1 MVTGKSNSF
10 HLLDEDAAL
19 PQQELQLFIEVH
31 SNQLRSALLSEE
43 SDLLVAVRND
53 KLQTSHDLEE
63 IEEILKD
70 QKLISRDYS
79 AVHIAFKSQ
88 KQCLV
93 PIGFFQEEEA
103 INLFQKVHGTAPES
117 LGIKDCIEA
126 KLKVIY
132 QREASLEQFLLNAY
146 PNAQFHSS
154 EALLIEAL
162 IHRNRFV
169 QNPKLFIDVEENE
182 SRFYLLS
189 KKGLLFCNAFP
200 TSSDEDVL
208 YHASNIAKQYHLD
221 GENLEAHISGPW
233 KINSPGIQL
242 FKKYFAYVNV
252 NMGLEY
258 VKLSKG
264 LSALRKQEVMSLLN
278 LVACES

>member
-1 MVTGKSNSF
+1 MVTGKNNSF
-10 HLLDEDAAL
+10 QLVDESAAL
-19 PQQELQLFIEVH
+19 RQQDLQLFIEVH
-31 SNQLRSALLSEE
+31 KHQLRSALLSEE
-43 SDLLVAVRND
+43 SDLLVAVRTD
-53 KLQTSHDLEE
+53 ALEE
-63 IEEILKD
+63 RDPLRTIEQLLQD
-70 QKLISRDYS
+70 QQLISRDYS
-79 AVHIAFKSQ
+79 AVHVSFKAN

-93 PIGFFQEEEA
+93 PSGFFQEEAA
-103 INLFQKVHGTAPES
+103 IELFQKVHGTAP
-117 LGIKDCIEA
+117 LAFGIKDCSEA
-126 KLKVIY
+126 KLKVIHE
-132 QREASLEQFLLNAY
+132 RHTHLEQFFLNAY
-146 PNAQFHSS
+146 PNAQFHCS

-169 QNPKLFIDVEENE
+169 QNPKLFIDVEEKE
-182 SRFYLLS
+182 TRYYLLS

-208 YHASNIAKQYHLD
+208 YHASNVAKQYHLD
-221 GENLEAHISGPW
+221 GKELEAHISGPW
-233 KINSPGIQL
+233 KINAPGIQL
-242 FKKYFAYVNV
+242 FKKYFTYVNV

>member
-1 MVTGKSNSF
+1 MVTGKSNSI
-10 HLLDEDAAL
+10 HLVDEGASL

-31 SNQLRSALLSEE
+31 KHQLRLSLFAEE

-53 KLQTSHDLEE
+53 QLQAQDTLEE
-63 IEEILKD
+63 IEQILKE
-70 QKLISRDYS
+70 QELISRDYS

-93 PIGFFQEEEA
+93 PNGFFQEENASE
-103 INLFQKVHGTAPES
+103 LFQKVHGVKPNA
-117 LGIKDCIEA
+117 LGVKDCTEA
-126 KLKVIY
+126 KLKIIY
-132 QREASLEQFLLNAY
+132 EREPKLEQFFLTLY
-146 PNAQFHSS
+146 PNAQFHVS
-154 EALLIEAL
+154 EALLVEAL

-189 KKGLLFCNAFP
+189 KKGLIFCHAFP

-208 YHASNIAKQYHLD
+208 YHASNVAKQHDLD
-221 GENLEAHISGPW
+221 GQNLEAHISGPW

-242 FKKYFAYVNV
+242 FKKYFAYVSV